1 MSKELLIRLVRTMFL
16 ILVLAFVFVLLRSLG
31 GPSLTT
37 SVASPFDDVEIGETA
52 IRRYQGQRVWVTR
65 FSSQLRREL
74 KAVDAVV
81 INPHTGCKPSKPLCA
96 VLALTDV
103 DGIEI
108 RYSLARPAAIKRS
121 VAWIGGFVNP
131 NSGAAFDLL
140 GRAYQHTDS
149 QDGNGLRVVELS
161 E

>member
-1 MSKELLIRLVRTMFL
+1 MSKELLIRLVRAMFL
-16 ILVLAFVFVLLRSLG
+16 ILVLAFAFILLRSLG

-37 SVASPFDDVEIGETA
+37 SVSSPFDDVEIGETT

-74 KAVDAVV
+74 KSVDEVV
-81 INPHTGCKPSKPLCA
+81 INPHSGCKPSKSLCA

-108 RYSLARPAAIKRS
+108 RYSLARPAAIKSS
-121 VAWIGGFVNP
+121 VAWVGGFVNP
-131 NSGAAFDLL
+131 NSGAAYDLL
-140 GRAYQHTDS
+140 GRAYQHSDPKH
-149 QDGNGLRVVELS
+149 DNGLQVVELS